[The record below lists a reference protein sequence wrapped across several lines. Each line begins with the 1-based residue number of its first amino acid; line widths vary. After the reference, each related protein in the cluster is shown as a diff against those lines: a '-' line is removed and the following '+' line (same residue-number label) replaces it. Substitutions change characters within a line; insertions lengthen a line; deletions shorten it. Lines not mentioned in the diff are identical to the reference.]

1 MKKALVYTLF
11 SLLLLGLISC
21 EKDDPVIPN
30 EEEVITTLN
39 YVLTSTT
46 DQSMVTFS
54 FQDLDGDGGD
64 TPVVSAGTL
73 DANTTYTGEVT
84 LLNEQ
89 ESPAENITLEVE
101 EEDDEHQFF
110 YTSSVSGLSIAY
122 ADQDADGNPVGIA
135 TMLSTG
141 DAGTGT
147 LTIILRHEPNKSGSG
162 VSSGDI
168 TNAGGESDIEVTFN
182 VTVQ

>member
-64 TPVVSAGTL
+64 TPVVSTGTL
-73 DANTTYTGEVT
+73 NANTTYIGEVT

-101 EEDDEHQFF
+101 EEADEHQFF

-122 ADQDADGNPVGIA
+122 ADQDADGNPVGIE
-135 TMLSTG
+135 TMLTTG